1 MTCSRSIFNCPVL
14 LLEGEPRRLAGL
26 PCCGP
31 ESLALPACSCIRLG
45 LNVGRFFSPLS
56 TATSSFAC
64 PFSSTR
70 RWTSSTRLSPQA
82 STFSTAGVR
91 SASAMYGA
99 TSFFFTAAVALRALC
114 SSSQLSKLLLQ
125 LLLLL
130 LQAIGHLDQFLNP
143 CQHLEFLGR
152 HSFSRDL
159 WQRVFFG
166 DGHSATSVVVTAPRK
181 LTSPPRVYK
190 QNSLRLATASCPY
203 PSRSPSHRP
212 SSTTPLCPGLLST
225 YSYSALLLGLRTV
238 ANCTEIKATPERA
251 DAQAT
256 ATRRLVGAK

>member
-166 DGHSATSVVVTAPRK
+166 DGHSATSVVVLRAAKVNISTPRLQAK
-181 LTSPPRVYK
+181 LAAAGNSIVSIPIPITQPQTIQHHAALPRVIEHLQFFGRGRDDGYPSPPAQIRTCGT
-190 QNSLRLATASCPY
+190 TAYGS
-203 PSRSPSHRP
+203 
-212 SSTTPLCPGLLST
+212 
-225 YSYSALLLGLRTV
+225 
-238 ANCTEIKATPERA
+238 
-251 DAQAT
+251 
-256 ATRRLVGAK
+256 